1 MVKVILNAGAA
12 VNNVETLDETPLH
25 VAAEED
31 YVEIVRLLLEA
42 GADPTAKRIFD
53 ETPLDVAIREG
64 ATRVRDELL
73 KFKV

>member
-12 VNNVETLDETPLH
+12 VNNVETLDETALH
-25 VAAEED
+25 VAAVD
-31 YVEIVRLLLEA
+31 DHVEIVRLLLEA